1 MKKSVLKS
9 VLAAIA
15 VVMMSC
21 TTTANA
27 QTGNTKYIY
36 GQNDTNTTVYTLNED
51 GKTLT
56 RKLKYEYKHDENG
69 QVIEKKAYRWDA
81 YRELWKPAYLLT
93 VTPGVYE
100 IKLNYAEWNAKE
112 STFNHNKQESI
123 YREGNNANLL
133 ADTQNKKVMETLN
146 ETQTQNKNATSLWQT
161 IGMYIGMMVG
171 FLYPQIGLGLG
182 MLFGNSFGKTGPDQD
197 SCQHPTGPKSTTKS
211 AIILILAFLILFMN
225 HWYVPC
231 KHAIAHLMN

>member
-1 MKKSVLKS
+1 MKKSVFKS
-9 VLAAIA
+9 GLVAAIA

-36 GQNDTNTTVYTLNED
+36 GQD

-100 IKLNYAEWNAKE
+100 TKLNYAEWNVKE
-112 STFNHNKQESI
+112 SAFNNNKQQSI
-123 YREGNNANLL
+123 YREDNNINLL
-133 ADTQNKKVMETLN
+133 ADTQNKK
-146 ETQTQNKNATSLWQT
+146 
-161 IGMYIGMMVG
+161 
-171 FLYPQIGLGLG
+171 
-182 MLFGNSFGKTGPDQD
+182 
-197 SCQHPTGPKSTTKS
+197 
-211 AIILILAFLILFMN
+211 
-225 HWYVPC
+225 
-231 KHAIAHLMN
+231 

>member
-1 MKKSVLKS
+1 MNIEKQER
-9 VLAAIA
+9 I
-15 VVMMSC
+15 
-21 TTTANA
+21 
-27 QTGNTKYIY
+27 NTNIKTRSKNEKVSIKISFSSNCSS
-36 GQNDTNTTVYTLNED
+36 NDELYTTVYTLNED

-56 RKLKYEYKHDENG
+56 CKLKYEYKHDENG

-133 ADTQNKKVMETLN
+133 ADTQNKK
-146 ETQTQNKNATSLWQT
+146 
-161 IGMYIGMMVG
+161 
-171 FLYPQIGLGLG
+171 
-182 MLFGNSFGKTGPDQD
+182 
-197 SCQHPTGPKSTTKS
+197 
-211 AIILILAFLILFMN
+211 
-225 HWYVPC
+225 
-231 KHAIAHLMN
+231 

>member
-100 IKLNYAEWNAKE
+100 KYQNRVIKKWKELEDAKCFQCNDRRKE
-112 STFNHNKQESI
+112 S
-123 YREGNNANLL
+123 
-133 ADTQNKKVMETLN
+133 
-146 ETQTQNKNATSLWQT
+146 
-161 IGMYIGMMVG
+161 
-171 FLYPQIGLGLG
+171 
-182 MLFGNSFGKTGPDQD
+182 
-197 SCQHPTGPKSTTKS
+197 C
-211 AIILILAFLILFMN
+211 
-225 HWYVPC
+225 
-231 KHAIAHLMN
+231 

>member
-9 VLAAIA
+9 VLAAAIA

-27 QTGNTKYIY
+27 QTRNTKYIY
-36 GQNDTNTTVYTLNED
+36 GQNDTNTTVNED

-56 RKLKYEYKHDENG
+56 RKLKYEYKHDEKG

-100 IKLNYAEWNAKE
+100 IKLNYTEWNAKK
-112 STFNHNKQESI
+112 SAFNDNKQETI
-123 YREGNNANLL
+123 YREDCNTNLL
-133 ADTQNKKVMETLN
+133 ADTQNKK
-146 ETQTQNKNATSLWQT
+146 
-161 IGMYIGMMVG
+161 
-171 FLYPQIGLGLG
+171 
-182 MLFGNSFGKTGPDQD
+182 
-197 SCQHPTGPKSTTKS
+197 
-211 AIILILAFLILFMN
+211 
-225 HWYVPC
+225 
-231 KHAIAHLMN
+231 

>member
-1 MKKSVLKS
+1 MNIEKQERINTNIKTRSKNEKVSIKIS
-9 VLAAIA
+9 F
-15 VVMMSC
+15 SSNC
-21 TTTANA
+21 SSNDEFTTTANA

-133 ADTQNKKVMETLN
+133 ADTQNKK
-146 ETQTQNKNATSLWQT
+146 
-161 IGMYIGMMVG
+161 
-171 FLYPQIGLGLG
+171 
-182 MLFGNSFGKTGPDQD
+182 
-197 SCQHPTGPKSTTKS
+197 
-211 AIILILAFLILFMN
+211 
-225 HWYVPC
+225 
-231 KHAIAHLMN
+231 

>member
-1 MKKSVLKS
+1 MKRSVLKS
-9 VLAAIA
+9 GLAAAIA
-15 VVMMSC
+15 TVMMSC
-21 TTTANA
+21 TTAAHA
-27 QTGNTKYIY
+27 QTTGNTKYIY
-36 GQNDTNTTVYTLNED
+36 CQDDTNTTVYTLNED

-56 RKLKYEYKHDENG
+56 RKLKYEYKHDEKG

-133 ADTQNKKVMETLN
+133 ADTQNKK
-146 ETQTQNKNATSLWQT
+146 
-161 IGMYIGMMVG
+161 
-171 FLYPQIGLGLG
+171 
-182 MLFGNSFGKTGPDQD
+182 
-197 SCQHPTGPKSTTKS
+197 
-211 AIILILAFLILFMN
+211 
-225 HWYVPC
+225 
-231 KHAIAHLMN
+231 